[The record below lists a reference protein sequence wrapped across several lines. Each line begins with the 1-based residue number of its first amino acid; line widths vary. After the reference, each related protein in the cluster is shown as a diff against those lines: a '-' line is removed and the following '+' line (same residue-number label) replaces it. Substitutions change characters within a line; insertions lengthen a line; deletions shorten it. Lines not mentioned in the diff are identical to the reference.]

1 MNNYK
6 LSLLSLLLLIP
17 VPTIVFRF
25 MKNLADSGTI
35 SIFELNFSGTEAILA
50 VVLFIL
56 LSVSV
61 LTLSLKKLVLSYK
74 QVFIKGSLD
83 VR

>member
-17 VPTIVFRF
+17 VPTIVIRF
-25 MKNLADSGTI
+25 MKDLENHGAL
-35 SIFELNFSGTEAILA
+35 SIFEMNFSGSEAIMIIA
-50 VVLFIL
+50 LFTF

-61 LTLSLKKLVLSYK
+61 LILSLKKLVVSYN
-74 QVFIKGSLD
+74 QVFIQGAH
-83 VR
+83 